1 MATGRCTA
9 MGGVVTI
16 TTTTTTTTLTSMGMG
31 MGMLTR
37 TTTTTTTITATT
49 TFTLT
54 LITSTCRAPTDI
66 MTIEAVPAVQA
77 LGPGLLP
84 SLLLVAVMGFRH
96 GFDADHIA
104 VVDGMTR
111 ARQLHRSYWSS
122 RLVGLQFAAG
132 HSLMILLASL
142 FFFAHRAAVPSWL
155 DGLGLVVSIL
165 FLLVIAVTN
174 AAHALSDRQAQRRP
188 LGPMAAL
195 IFRATGGRLH
205 PALVG
210 VAFALSFDS
219 MAQAAFFAARGGE
232 LAGLAA
238 VVLMAALFGLGM
250 MVADAVN
257 GALLAWCAH
266 RSDQAARRASR
277 VSSAFVALIALATTA
292 AALAREAHAGF
303 EALWE
308 QGGVWVGVGLM
319 MWTLLVYAVLIIVQ
333 KSRSSSATAA

>member
-1 MATGRCTA
+1 
-9 MGGVVTI
+9 
-16 TTTTTTTTLTSMGMG
+16 
-31 MGMLTR
+31 
-37 TTTTTTTITATT
+37 
-49 TFTLT
+49 
-54 LITSTCRAPTDI
+54 
-66 MTIEAVPAVQA
+66 MTIDAVPAVQA

-142 FFFAHRAAVPSWL
+142 FFFAHRAVVPPWL
-155 DGLGLVVSIL
+155 DGLGLAVSVV

-174 AAHALSDRQAQRRP
+174 AAHALSDRQAERRP

-232 LAGLAA
+232 LAGLTA

-257 GALLAWCAH
+257 GGLLAWCAG

-277 VSSAFVALIALATTA
+277 VSSAFVAFIALATAA

-303 EALWE
+303 ADLWE
-308 QGGVWVGVGLM
+308 QAGVWVGVSLM
-319 MWTLLVYAVLIIVQ
+319 VLSLLVYTVLTAVFIARQ
-333 KSRSSSATAA
+333 KARSSATLA

>member
-1 MATGRCTA
+1 MTTRMVLAS
-9 MGGVVTI
+9 TI
-16 TTTTTTTTLTSMGMG
+16 TPTPTTDTMS
-31 MGMLTR
+31 
-37 TTTTTTTITATT
+37 I
-49 TFTLT
+49 
-54 LITSTCRAPTDI
+54 D
-66 MTIEAVPAVQA
+66 AVPAVQA

-111 ARQLHRSYWSS
+111 ARQLHRSYWAS

-142 FFFAHRAAVPSWL
+142 FFFSQRAAVPAWL
-155 DGLGLVVSIL
+155 DGLGLWVSVV
-165 FLLVIAVTN
+165 FLLVIALSN
-174 AAHALSDRQAQRRP
+174 GAHALWPRVGAGRTDGGVAP
-188 LGPMAAL
+188 VGPVAAL
-195 IFRATGGRLH
+195 IFRATGSRLH

-232 LAGLAA
+232 LAGLTA

-257 GALLAWCAH
+257 GALLAWCAG
-266 RSDQAARRASR
+266 RSDQAARQASR
-277 VSSAFVALIALATTA
+277 VSSAFVALIALSTA
-292 AALAREAHAGF
+292 GAALLREGHEGF
-303 EALWE
+303 AELWE
-308 QGGVWVGVGLM
+308 RGGVWVGVGLLAL
-319 MWTLLVYAVLIIVQ
+319 TLLVYAVLISVH
-333 KSRSSSATAA
+333 KARASAAAA